1 MARSTR
7 RGFIALT
14 TKMRRV
20 TVRHEEPPV
29 VVEGTFS
36 HTVST
41 EHAER
46 RSESD
51 GSLTWP
57 PRSTSSNGPE
67 ERSSDRS
74 RKEADMKPNVE
85 DAVIEQL
92 LADFNETLRLHGR
105 PDFSI
110 LERCPVMYRKELL
123 SLMNVAALAYR
134 ALKPEREARRR
145 ALAREKAAT

>member
-1 MARSTR
+1 
-7 RGFIALT
+7 
-14 TKMRRV
+14 
-20 TVRHEEPPV
+20 
-29 VVEGTFS
+29 
-36 HTVST
+36 
-41 EHAER
+41 
-46 RSESD
+46 
-51 GSLTWP
+51 
-57 PRSTSSNGPE
+57 
-67 ERSSDRS
+67 
-74 RKEADMKPNVE
+74 MKPNVE

-92 LADFNETLRLHGR
+92 LADFNETLRLDGR